1 MPKQLNRTYVARYLV
16 YKIGKQQCGGKY
28 RLVEVM
34 LHWKSPMAVLGMIK
48 RSFIAEEKV
57 NWCLV
62 DKTFQEIHE
71 ISWSGGVRKRY
82 RNKYVIS
89 FKVNQLL
96 QLSWMV
102 AEVNAPTNIHTMQNC
117 GVGLIIRLETQR
129 IFLIRVRNKQCAVC
143 DQFPKSD
150 PPEHTC
156 YRNWNGSS
164 SAMETD
170 IIIEGFKEYIQQH
183 GIKYTKFIGDYK
195 CTCPIKQE

>member
-1 MPKQLNRTYVARYLV
+1 M
-16 YKIGKQQCGGKY
+16 
-28 RLVEVM
+28 
-34 LHWKSPMAVLGMIK
+34 LGMIK

-102 AEVNAPTNIHTMQNC
+102 AEVNAPTNIHTMQN
-117 GVGLIIRLETQR
+117 V
-129 IFLIRVRNKQCAVC
+129 V
-143 DQFPKSD
+143 
-150 PPEHTC
+150 
-156 YRNWNGSS
+156 
-164 SAMETD
+164 
-170 IIIEGFKEYIQQH
+170 
-183 GIKYTKFIGDYK
+183 
-195 CTCPIKQE
+195 